1 MKDYEIPGE
10 GKRPPFGALHF
21 DNAKEGLKLLL
32 TAHTAYYTAQTALIQ
47 LKVALAQRVIEQA
60 THLEQQVYAT
70 TDIPT
75 KIDLTIQADALHSK
89 VVTILFNLLP
99 PDDETLSSTAKANV
113 N

>member
-1 MKDYEIPGE
+1 MISNEIPGE

-32 TAHTAYYTAQTALIQ
+32 TAHAAYYTAQTALIQ

-60 THLEQQVYAT
+60 EHLHSQVHAT
-70 TDIPT
+70 QDIHT
-75 KIDLTIQADALHSK
+75 KVDLVHQADALHSK

-99 PDDETLSSTAKANV
+99 PDDDTLSSIAKTNV